1 MLLGSHVSI
10 AGSIYESIDRAVSL
24 GCNTMQIFSRNP
36 RGWQVTGLSSSDVE
50 EFKKRRKEK
59 GISPV
64 IVHIPYIINLA
75 SGDDKLYNKSIS
87 AYIEDIERAGL
98 LGAEYF
104 CTHLGSHGGRGDDWG
119 IKRFTDGLN
128 EVLKNSPQDVT
139 ILLENTAGSGSS
151 LGYKFEHLGKI
162 INGVKKNDKLGVC
175 LDTCHTF
182 TAGYD
187 FRTEKG
193 LKNLLKEFDSIV
205 GLNRLKLVHLND
217 SKAKLGSKIDRHEHI
232 GKGEIGLDALKRFI
246 NHPELKDLPYILET
260 PKKTPKDDPMNIAVV
275 KKMAKG

>member
-36 RGWQVTGLSSSDVE
+36 RGWQVTKLSSSDVE

-104 CTHLGSHGGRGDDWG
+104 CTHLGSHGGRGEDWG

-128 EVLKNSPQDVT
+128 EVLKSASQDVT
-139 ILLENTAGSGSS
+139 ILLENTSGSGSWIGS
-151 LGYKFEHLGKI
+151 KFEHLGKI

-193 LKNLLKEFDSIV
+193 LRNLLKEFDRIV
-205 GLNRLKLVHLND
+205 GLDRLRLIHLND
-217 SKAKLGSKIDRHEHI
+217 SKGKAGSNIDRHEHI
-232 GKGEIGLDALKRFI
+232 GKGEIGLEAFRRFI
-246 NHPELKDLPYILET
+246 NHPKLKDLPYILET

-275 KKMAKG
+275 KKIAKG

>member
-10 AGSIYESIDRAVSL
+10 AGAIYESVDRAASL

-36 RGWQVTGLSSSDVE
+36 RGWQVTGLSPSDVE

-64 IVHIPYIINLA
+64 TVHMPYIINLA
-75 SGDDKLYNKSIS
+75 SQDDKLYKKSIS
-87 AYIEDIERAGL
+87 AYIEDIERAGV

-104 CTHLGSHGGRGDDWG
+104 CTHLGSHGGKGDDWG

-128 EVLKNSPQDVT
+128 EILKKTLCPVT
-139 ILLENTAGSGSS
+139 ILLENTAGSGSW
-151 LGYKFEHLGKI
+151 LGYKFEHLRRI
-162 INGVKKNDKLGVC
+162 IDGVKKDEKLGVC

-193 LKNLLKEFDSIV
+193 LKNILKEFDSIV

-217 SKAKLGSKIDRHEHI
+217 SKAKLGSNIDRHEHI
-232 GKGEIGLDALKRFI
+232 GKGEIGLAALKRFI

-260 PKKTPKDDPMNIAVV
+260 PKKTPEDDPMNIAVV
-275 KKMAKG
+275 KKIVR

>member
-36 RGWQVTGLSSSDVE
+36 RGWQVTRLSPSDVE

-75 SGDDKLYNKSIS
+75 SGDNKLYNKSIS
-87 AYIEDIERAGL
+87 AYIEDIERAGR

-104 CTHLGSHGGRGDDWG
+104 CTHLGSHGGRGEDWG
-119 IKRFTDGLN
+119 IKRFTEGLN
-128 EVLKNSPQDVT
+128 EVLKNTSQGVT
-139 ILLENTAGSGSS
+139 ILLENTAGSGSWI
-151 LGYKFEHLGKI
+151 GYKFEHIGRI
-162 INGVKKNDKLGVC
+162 IDGVKNNSRLGVC

-193 LKNLLKEFDSIV
+193 LQNLLKEFDKII
-205 GLNRLKLVHLND
+205 GLDKLKLIHLND
-217 SKAKLGSKIDRHEHI
+217 SKGKVGSNIDRHEHI
-232 GKGEIGLDALKRFI
+232 GKGEIGLEAFKRFI
-246 NHPELKDLPYILET
+246 NHPKLKSLPYILET
-260 PKKTPKDDPMNIAVV
+260 PKKTPKDDPMNIATV
-275 KKMAKG
+275 KKIAK

>member
-1 MLLGSHVSI
+1 M
-10 AGSIYESIDRAVSL
+10 
-24 GCNTMQIFSRNP
+24 
-36 RGWQVTGLSSSDVE
+36 
-50 EFKKRRKEK
+50 
-59 GISPV
+59 
-64 IVHIPYIINLA
+64 
-75 SGDDKLYNKSIS
+75 
-87 AYIEDIERAGL
+87 
-98 LGAEYF
+98 
-104 CTHLGSHGGRGDDWG
+104 
-119 IKRFTDGLN
+119 N
-128 EVLKNSPQDVT
+128 EILKNSPQDVT

-193 LKNLLKEFDSIV
+193 LNNLLKEFDSIV

-232 GKGEIGLDALKRFI
+232 GKGEIGLAALKRFI

-260 PKKTPKDDPMNIAVV
+260 PKKTPKDDPMNLAVV
-275 KKMAKG
+275 RKIIN